1 MAIQGLRHTANF
13 VNDQRPKNWREFIL
27 LQWPNGSMPLTALTS
42 LMKKD
47 SVNDPEFYWWEKKMQ
62 GQRLELDDD
71 IDNTTDTTLTVKAG
85 DAWRVAEGHLL
96 LVEET
101 GEIVR
106 VTSDPTQNDE
116 IVVAR
121 GYSDSTAA
129 SIADIEAAG
138 TNPHLT
144 VIGTAFREGAA
155 APKGINYDPEK
166 VYNYTQIFRNALE
179 MTRTASKTRLRTGD
193 QVKEAKRECLEL
205 HGNEM
210 ERAFWFGK
218 PWEGTQS
225 GTPIRT
231 TGGIMHFLDAGSR
244 VETVSGGELDME
256 GLEEYMLEAF
266 KFGSSEKMAICGNR
280 ALLTLQQV
288 VRKNTAYQFM
298 QGQKEYGM
306 NVSRLI
312 SPFGEL
318 VLKTHPLWNYAPGGV
333 TAGTAYAGLDSM
345 MAILDMSYI
354 KYRPFTDADTKYK
367 PDIQENDLDGMKS
380 EYLTECGLEI
390 ANPENHMVIKNMQ
403 AGVADT

>member
-13 VNDQRPKNWREFIL
+13 VADQRPKNWREFIM
-27 LQWPNGSMPLTALTS
+27 LQWPNGTMPLTALTS

-47 SVNDPEFYWWEKKMQ
+47 SVNDPEFYWWEKKME
-62 GQRLELDDD
+62 GQRVEITANL
-71 IDNTTDTTLTVKAG
+71 TDAATELTVTSG
-85 DAWRVAEGHLL
+85 DAWRVAAGHLL
-96 LVEET
+96 YIEQT

-106 VTSDPTQNDE
+106 VSADPT
-116 IVVAR
+116 VATTIPVTR
-121 GYSDSTAA
+121 GYSGTSGTA
-129 SIADIEAAG
+129 IADIDAAG
-138 TNPHLT
+138 VNPKAL
-144 VIGTAFREGAA
+144 VIGTAFREGSSS
-155 APKGINYDPEK
+155 PKGINYDPVK
-166 VYNYTQIFRNALE
+166 IRNYTQIFRNALE

-193 QVKEAKRECLEL
+193 QIKEAKREALEL

-218 PWEGTQS
+218 PWEGTES

-231 TGGIMHFLDAGSR
+231 TGGVFHFLEAGSR
-244 VETVSGGELDME
+244 DYAVPGGELDMDT
-256 GLEEYMLEAF
+256 LEEYMLEAF

-280 ALLTLQQV
+280 ALLTLQQA
-288 VRKNTAYQFM
+288 VRKNASYQFM

-333 TAGTAYAGLDSM
+333 TTAVAYAGMDSR
-345 MAILDMSYI
+345 MAILDMSNI
-354 KYRPFTDADTKYK
+354 KYRPFVDADTKYK
-367 PDIQENDLDGMKS
+367 PDIQDNDLDGMKS
-380 EYLTECGLEI
+380 EYLTEGGLEV
-390 ANPENHMVIKNMQ
+390 ANVETHMVITGML